1 MKQKDC
7 NTKSKKYVHLTE
19 RDRYKIE
26 GLLQGKKDVEE
37 ISIILGRDRS
47 TIYREINRGTI
58 VRVQNDFC
66 EEGEYRANS
75 AQADY
80 DKQGKNKER
89 SLKIGKDK
97 DLEAYIRIKLIKERF
112 SPDAIIGQIKLKG
125 LKFDGIITTKTLYNY
140 IDAGFFA
147 GISNKNLWQKRN
159 KKKRGYKTVSRV
171 NTNNKDCR
179 SIEDRP
185 KKVDN
190 RVEYGHWEGDTVKGP
205 MGTKVGL
212 FTLTERKTRE
222 EIIIKIYEGTQEAIR
237 ESIDGLETRYGAG
250 FKAKFKSVTF
260 DNGVEFLG
268 WKSLEISIL
277 KPEERRTMIY
287 FAHSYSSWER
297 GTNENQNRMIRRF
310 VPKGTNIADYSHA
323 DIQEIEDWMNN
334 YPRRILGYKTA
345 NQVAEECL
353 QSDSFGKRSKVVA
366 L

>member
-1 MKQKDC
+1 MKPKDC
-7 NTKSKKYVHLTE
+7 NTQSKKYVHLSE

-37 ISIILGRDRS
+37 ISMILGRDRS

-80 DKQGKNKER
+80 DKQGRNKER

-97 DLEAYIRIKLIKERF
+97 DLEAYIRIKILKDKF
-112 SPDAIIGQIKLKG
+112 SPDAVIGDIKIKG
-125 LKFDGIITTKTLYNY
+125 LKFERQICTKTLYNY
-140 IDAGFFA
+140 IDAGLLS
-147 GISNKNLWQKRN
+147 GISNKNLWQKRDE
-159 KKKRGYKTVSRV
+159 KKRGYKTVSRI
-171 NTNNKDCR
+171 NTKNRDCR

-185 KKVDN
+185 KKINN
-190 RVEYGHWEGDTVKGP
+190 RLEYGHWEGDTVKGLQ
-205 MGTKVGL
+205 GSKSGL
-212 FTLTERKTRE
+212 FTLSERKSKE
-222 EIIIKIYEGTQEAIR
+222 EIILKVQQATQEAIQ
-237 ESIDGLETRYGAG
+237 EAIDGLETKYGDH
-250 FKAKFKSVTF
+250 FKVKFKSITF

-268 WKSLEISIL
+268 WKSLEISLL

-310 VPKGTNIADYSHA
+310 VPKGANIGDFSDE

-334 YPRRILGYKTA
+334 YPRKILGYKTA

-353 QSDSFGKRSKVVA
+353 QSESFCKRSKVVA

>member
-1 MKQKDC
+1 MEQRNC
-7 NTKSKKYVHLTE
+7 ITKHKKYVHLTE

-26 GLLQGKKDVEE
+26 GLLEGKKDAVE
-37 ISIILGRDRS
+37 ISIILRRSRS
-47 TIYREINRGTI
+47 TIYREIKRGT
-58 VRVQNDFC
+58 VSRLQYDFTC
-66 EEGEYRANS
+66 KKTYRANV

-80 DKQGKNKER
+80 DKQGREKER

-97 DLEAYIRIKLIKERF
+97 DLEAYIRVKLIKRF
-112 SPDAIIGQIKLKG
+112 SPDAIIGRIKAEG
-125 LKFDGIITTKTLYNY
+125 LVFEGIITTKTLYNY
-140 IDAGFFA
+140 IEAGFFV

-171 NTNNKDCR
+171 NTNNRLCR

-185 KKVDN
+185 EKINN

-205 MGTKVGL
+205 LGAKAGL

-222 EIIIKIYEGTQEAIR
+222 EIIIKICEGTQEAIK
-237 ESIDGLETRYGAG
+237 EAVDGLEAKHGAE
-250 FKAKFKSVTF
+250 FKVKFKSITF

-268 WKSLEISIL
+268 WKKLEVSVVGSS
-277 KPEERRTMIY
+277 ERRTTVY

-310 VPKGTNIADYSHA
+310 IPKGTNIANISDE
-323 DIQEIEDWMNN
+323 DVQWIQDWMNN
-334 YPRRILGYKTA
+334 YPRKILGYRTA
-345 NQVAEECL
+345 NEAAEECL
-353 QSDSFGKRSKVVA
+353 QSGSLVLKSKSVA

>member
-1 MKQKDC
+1 MKPRDC
-7 NTKSKKYVHLTE
+7 TTKSKKYVHLSE
-19 RDRYKIE
+19 KERYKIE
-26 GLLQGKKDVEE
+26 GLLEGKKDVDE
-37 ISIILGRDRS
+37 IALILGRDRS
-47 TIYREINRGTI
+47 TIYREIIRGTI
-58 VRVQNDFC
+58 NRVLTNLSEQ
-66 EEGEYRANS
+66 EKYRAN
-75 AQADY
+75 AGQADY
-80 DKQGKNKER
+80 DKQGQNKER

-97 DLEAYIRIKLIKERF
+97 ELEAYIRIKLIKERF

-125 LKFDGIITTKTLYNY
+125 LKFEGIITTKTLYNY

-147 GISNKNLWQKRN
+147 GISNKNLWQKRD

-171 NTNNKDCR
+171 NTKNKDCR

-185 KKVDN
+185 KKIDK

-205 MGTKVGL
+205 MGTKAGL

-222 EIIIKIYEGTQEAIR
+222 EIIIKICEGTQEAIR
-237 ESIDGLETRYGAG
+237 EAIDGLETRYEVG
-250 FKAKFKSVTF
+250 FKTKFKSITF

-277 KPEERRTMIY
+277 RPEGRRTMIY

-310 VPKGTNIADYSHA
+310 VPKGTNIADYSDA
-323 DIQEIEDWMNN
+323 DIQQIEDWMNN
-334 YPRRILGYKTA
+334 YPRKILGYKTA

-353 QSDSFGKRSKVVA
+353 QSDSFWKRSKVVA

>member
-1 MKQKDC
+1 MKPKDC
-7 NTKSKKYVHLTE
+7 TTKSKKYVHLTE

-26 GLLQGKKDVEE
+26 GLLEGKKDVEE
-37 ISIILGRDRS
+37 ICIILGRDRS

-58 VRVQNDFC
+58 IRVQNDFC

-97 DLEAYIRIKLIKERF
+97 DLEAYIRRKILKDKF
-112 SPDAIIGQIKLKG
+112 SPDAVIGDIKIKG
-125 LKFDGIITTKTLYNY
+125 LKFERQICTKTLYNY
-140 IDAGFFA
+140 IDAGLLS
-147 GISNKNLWQKRN
+147 GISNKDLWEKKD

-171 NTNNKDCR
+171 NTKNRDCR

-185 KKVDN
+185 ERINN
-190 RVEYGHWEGDTVKGP
+190 RLEYGHWEGDTVKGP
-205 MGTKVGL
+205 LGAKVGL
-212 FTLTERKTRE
+212 FTLTERKSRE
-222 EIIIKIYEGTQEAIR
+222 EIIIKICEGTQEAVR
-237 ESIDGLETRYGAG
+237 EAIDGLETRYEGG
-250 FKAKFKSVTF
+250 FKAKFKSITF

-268 WKSLEISIL
+268 WKSLEIGLL
-277 KPEERRTMIY
+277 KTKKRRTIIY

-310 VPKGTNIADYSHA
+310 IPKGKDIAEFSKA

-334 YPRRILGYKTA
+334 YPRKILGYKTA
-345 NQVAEECL
+345 RQVAEECL
-353 QSDSFGKRSKVVA
+353 QSDNFAPRSKVVA

>member
-1 MKQKDC
+1 MKPKNC
-7 NTKSKKYVHLTE
+7 NTKRKKYVHLTE
-19 RDRYKIE
+19 RERYKIE
-26 GLLQGKKDVEE
+26 GFFESKMGVDK
-37 ISIILGRDRS
+37 IAAILGRDRS
-47 TIYREINRGTI
+47 TIYHEKRRGT
-58 VRVQNDFC
+58 VRRLGYNFIEKEV
-66 EEGEYRANS
+66 YRANVG
-75 AQADY
+75 QADY
-80 DKQGKNKER
+80 EKQGRNKER

-97 DLEAYIRIKLIKERF
+97 ELEAYIRVKLIKEHF
-112 SPDAIIGQIKLKG
+112 SPDAIIGQIKAEG
-125 LKFDGIITTKTLYNY
+125 LEFEGMITTKTLYNY
-140 IDAGFFA
+140 IDAGFFV

-171 NTNNKDCR
+171 NTKNKDCR

-185 KKVDN
+185 KKIDN

-205 MGTKVGL
+205 MGTKAGL

-222 EIIIKIYEGTQEAIR
+222 EIIIKICEGTQEAIR
-237 ESIDGLETRYGAG
+237 ESIDGLESRYGAG

-297 GTNENQNRMIRRF
+297 GSNENQNRMIRRF
-310 VPKGTNIADYSHA
+310 VPKGTDIAEFSNE

-334 YPRRILGYKTA
+334 YPRKILGYKTA
-345 NQVAEECL
+345 NQMAKKCL

>member
-1 MKQKDC
+1 MKPKDC
-7 NTKSKKYVHLTE
+7 TTKNKKYVHITE
-19 RDRYKIE
+19 RERYKIE
-26 GLLQGKKDVEE
+26 GLLEGKKDVGE
-37 ISIILGRDRS
+37 ICAILGRDRS
-47 TIYREINRGTI
+47 TIYREIIRGTI

-97 DLEAYIRIKLIKERF
+97 DLEGYIRIKILRDKF
-112 SPDAIIGQIKLKG
+112 SPDAVIGDIKIKG
-125 LKFDGIITTKTLYNY
+125 LKFERHICTKTLYNY
-140 IDAGFFA
+140 IDAGLLS
-147 GISNKNLWQKRN
+147 GISNKNLWEKKD

-171 NTNNKDCR
+171 NTKNKDCR

-185 KKVDN
+185 KKINN
-190 RVEYGHWEGDTVKGP
+190 RLEYGHWEGDTVKGP
-205 MGTKVGL
+205 LGAKTSL
-212 FTLTERKTRE
+212 FTLTERKSRE
-222 EIIIKIYEGTQEAIR
+222 EIIIKICEGTQEAIR
-237 ESIDGLETRYGAG
+237 EAIDGLEGRYEGG
-250 FKAKFKSVTF
+250 FKAKFKSITF

-268 WKSLEISIL
+268 WKSLEISVL

-310 VPKGTNIADYSHA
+310 VPKGRDIAEFSKA

-334 YPRRILGYKTA
+334 YPRKILGYKTA

-353 QSDSFGKRSKVVA
+353 QSNKLAPRPKFVA

>member
-1 MKQKDC
+1 MKPRDC
-7 NTKSKKYVHLTE
+7 TTKHKGYVHLSE
-19 RDRYKIE
+19 KDRYKIE
-26 GLLQGKKDVEE
+26 GLLEGKKDVEE
-37 ISIILGRDRS
+37 ISLILRRDRS
-47 TIYREINRGTI
+47 TIYREIKRGTI
-58 VRVQNDFC
+58 RRRQYDYS
-66 EEGEYRANS
+66 EKEQYRANC

-80 DKQGKNKER
+80 EKQGQNKER
-89 SLKIGKDK
+89 TLKIGKDK

-125 LKFDGIITTKTLYNY
+125 LEFAGIITTKTLYNY

-147 GISNKNLWQKRN
+147 GISNKNLWEKRN

-171 NTNNKDCR
+171 NTKNKDCR

-185 KKVDN
+185 KKIDD

-205 MGTKVGL
+205 MGTKAGL
-212 FTLTERKTRE
+212 LTLTERKTRE
-222 EIIIKIYEGTQEAIR
+222 EIIIKICEGTQEAIR

-268 WKSLEISIL
+268 WKSLEISLL

-310 VPKGTNIADYSHA
+310 VPKGTDIADFS
-323 DIQEIEDWMNN
+323 DKEIQEIEDWMNN
-334 YPRRILGYKTA
+334 YPRKILGYKTA
-345 NQVAEECL
+345 KQAAQEYL
-353 QSDSFGKRSKVVA
+353 QSESFGKKSKVVA

>member
-1 MKQKDC
+1 
-7 NTKSKKYVHLTE
+7 VHLTE
-19 RDRYKIE
+19 RERYKIE
-26 GLLQGKKDVEE
+26 GFFESKMGVDKVATL
-37 ISIILGRDRS
+37 LGRDRS
-47 TIYREINRGTI
+47 TIYHEKKRGTI
-58 VRVQNDFC
+58 RRLGYDFI
-66 EEGEYRANS
+66 EKDVYRANV

-80 DKQGKNKER
+80 EKQGRNKER

-97 DLEAYIRIKLIKERF
+97 DLESYIRIKLIKERF

-125 LKFDGIITTKTLYNY
+125 LKFAGIITTKTLYNY

-147 GISNKNLWQKRN
+147 GISNKNLWQKRS
-159 KKKRGYKTVSRV
+159 KKKRRYKTVSRV
-171 NTNNKDCR
+171 NTKNKDCR

-185 KKVDN
+185 KKIDN
-190 RVEYGHWEGDTVKGP
+190 RVEYGHWEGDTVKGR
-205 MGTKVGL
+205 MGTKAGL

-222 EIIIKIYEGTQEAIR
+222 EIIVKICDGTQEAIR

-310 VPKGTNIADYSHA
+310 IPKGVDIADFSDE
-323 DIQEIEDWMNN
+323 DIQKIEDWMNN
-334 YPRRILGYKTA
+334 YPRKILGYKTA
-345 NQVAEECL
+345 NQVANECL
-353 QSDSFGKRSKVVA
+353 QSNSFWKRSKVVA